1 MGSSAQSL
9 EGILEKHYK
18 AHSQEIW
25 DQINTF
31 SSDVEW
37 SGPYDLIRGEILAK
51 KPNLFYLVS
60 RKSRV
65 IEAFDGREAWT
76 RAPWSKDQIQ
86 IIPGD
91 RAETLPI
98 VLSFGSPISKEVS
111 LTHRGKVQVDG
122 QLCHWLI
129 ESKKNFEI
137 EYFINAKTHLFYK
150 VIYSKKLE
158 EGTGSTLTKTVTTYR
173 TFNGVVCPTVVE
185 VKTLASESEYVFD
198 NIILGEGIASSKF
211 KKPNG

>member
-98 VLSFGSPISKEVS
+98 VLSFGSPISKEAS

-158 EGTGSTLTKTVTTYR
+158 EGNGSTLTKTVTTYR

-185 VKTLASESEYVFD
+185 VKTPTSESEYVFD